1 MVGWVATVPPS
12 TTDAAAHAVAASV
25 SPSAGAAVTPAT
37 PATSAPVTS
46 ALVTSSTTTV
56 TVHAGGSTLPGWG
69 FLFLAVLFL
78 AAVAVALPVSIRRT
92 RSGAHRG

>member
-1 MVGWVATVPPS
+1 MVGWVASVPLS
-12 TTDAAAHAVAASV
+12 TAHAVAASV
-25 SPSAGAAVTPAT
+25 SPTAGAATTPAT
-37 PATSAPVTS
+37 TAPATSAPVTS